1 MKNLSVRN
9 RILGIFAGILAVLA
23 IVGLIAFI
31 ELKNAERE
39 VRAMQ
44 EDSLPGIASS
54 ANLANT
60 LVVDYAL
67 TEAHIAL
74 SDPAEMQ
81 AKEVQ
86 LAANRI
92 LLETQARA
100 YELTILQAE
109 DRQIFE
115 AYQRALA
122 TYFAAQD
129 KVLRAS
135 RASRDEDARNLN
147 ISEFQPAF
155 EQTRAAIHAIL
166 TYNLSSADAAVERIQ
181 SAVWTTLMAIG
192 IGLLVA
198 LLLSTLGGYHLIRA
212 VTKPLKA
219 LVVAIDAMRQGDF
232 SRRVEVERNDEFGA
246 LATGFNRMVDE
257 VTTLVGE
264 VQKSGIQVSTSMTE
278 MAATSKQQQA
288 TATEIAATTTEV
300 GATSKEILATSR
312 DLLRTIHEVA
322 AVAEETAGLAVNG
335 QAGVSSMEETMRQ
348 VTDAASTINAKL
360 GVLNEKAGNIN
371 QVVTTITKVADQ
383 TNLLSLN
390 AAIEAEKAG
399 EYGRGFAVV
408 ATEIRRLADQ
418 TGVATYDIEQM
429 IKEIQSA
436 ISASVMGM
444 DKFSE
449 EVRRGMSN
457 VQQVGGQLSEIVRQ
471 VQALVPHFDLVSE
484 GMQGQATGAE
494 QISEALLQ
502 LTEAAQQ
509 TVDSLHQSTES
520 INDLNQVTGNLRSS
534 VSRFKLS
541 A

>member
-1 MKNLSVRN
+1 MQSV
-9 RILGIFAGILAVLA
+9 
-23 IVGLIAFI
+23 
-31 ELKNAERE
+31 
-39 VRAMQ
+39 
-44 EDSLPGIASS
+44 
-54 ANLANT
+54 
-60 LVVDYAL
+60 
-67 TEAHIAL
+67 
-74 SDPAEMQ
+74 
-81 AKEVQ
+81 
-86 LAANRI
+86 
-92 LLETQARA
+92 
-100 YELTILQAE
+100 
-109 DRQIFE
+109 
-115 AYQRALA
+115 
-122 TYFAAQD
+122 
-129 KVLRAS
+129 
-135 RASRDEDARNLN
+135 
-147 ISEFQPAF
+147 
-155 EQTRAAIHAIL
+155 
-166 TYNLSSADAAVERIQ
+166 
-181 SAVWTTLMAIG
+181 VWTTLIT
-192 IGLLVA
+192 ISVGLLAA
-198 LLLSTLGGYHLIRA
+198 LLLSLWSGYHLIQT

-219 LVVAIDAMRQGDF
+219 LVVAIEAMRQGDF
-232 SRRVEVERNDEFGA
+232 SRRVEVERNDELGA
-246 LATGFNRMVDE
+246 LATGFNRMADE

-278 MAATSKQQQA
+278 IAGTSKQQQA

-312 DLLRTIHEVA
+312 ALLRTIQEVS
-322 AVAEETAGLAVNG
+322 AVAEQTASLAVNG

-348 VTDAASTINAKL
+348 VTEAASTINAKL
-360 GVLNEKAGNIN
+360 GVLNEKASNIN

-418 TGVATYDIEQM
+418 IGVATYDIEQM
-429 IKEIQSA
+429 TKEIQSA

-471 VQALVPHFDLVSE
+471 VQALVPHFELVSE

-509 TVDSLHQSTES
+509 TVESLQQSTES
-520 INDLNQVTGNLRSS
+520 ISDLNQVTGNLRSS

>member
-1 MKNLSVRN
+1 MKNLSVRH
-9 RILGIFAGILAVLA
+9 RILGIFAGVLFVLA
-23 IVGLIAFI
+23 IVGVVAFV
-31 ELKNAERE
+31 ELRHAERE
-39 VRAMQ
+39 AVTMQ
-44 EDSLPGIASS
+44 QDSLPGIAGS

-74 SDPAEMQ
+74 SAPAEMQ
-81 AKEVQ
+81 AIEVQ
-86 LAANRI
+86 IAANR
-92 LLETQARA
+92 TQLDTQGRA
-100 YELTILQAE
+100 YETTILQAE
-109 DRQIFE
+109 DRQIFQ
-115 AYQRALA
+115 AYERARTA
-122 TYFAAQD
+122 YFGAQE
-129 KVLRAS
+129 KVMRAS
-135 RASRDEDARNLN
+135 RELRDAEARTLN

-155 EQTRAAIHAIL
+155 EQTRAAIHAL
-166 TYNLSSADAAVERIQ
+166 LSYNLSSVDAAVKRIQ
-181 SAVWTTLMAIG
+181 SVIWTTLIAIG
-192 IGLLVA
+192 IGLVVA
-198 LLLSTLGGYHLIRA
+198 LLLSMLGGYYLIQA

-219 LVVAIDAMRQGDF
+219 LVVAIDAMRLGDF
-232 SRRVEVERNDEFGA
+232 SRRVAVERNDELGA
-246 LATGFNRMVDE
+246 LATGFNRMADE

-264 VQKSGIQVSTSMTE
+264 MQQTGIQVSTSMIE
-278 MAATSKQQQA
+278 IAATSKQQQA
-288 TATEIAATTTEV
+288 TATEIAATTTQV

-312 DLLRTIHEVA
+312 ELLRTIHEVS
-322 AVAEETAGLAVNG
+322 AVAEQTAGLAVNG

-348 VTDAASTINAKL
+348 VTEAASTINAKL

-429 IKEIQSA
+429 TKEIQSA

-471 VQALVPHFDLVSE
+471 VQALVPHFELVSE

-509 TVDSLHQSTES
+509 TVESLQQSTES
-520 INDLNQVTGNLRSS
+520 ISDLNQVTGNLRNS